1 VAIARRLDEL
11 TQADAGRFG
20 GKAVQCG
27 VLLQAGFAVPVGI
40 GIAFDAGETAHVP
53 PAVREWLDA
62 RPAMRFAVRSSA
74 TDEDGAGSSF
84 AGIHESVLDVDAAGV
99 ETAIAECLASMSS
112 ERARAY
118 RVARGLPER
127 GGAAVLIQRMIE
139 PLRAGVA
146 FTADPVSGDRGTIV
160 INSTRG
166 RGEAVVGGTIRPEEV
181 RVPKSGPRDALAE
194 LLLRIER
201 HYGAPQD
208 VEWCEDADGIWIVQ
222 ARPITSLPEYDGIE
236 WTRANMREVLPDLP
250 SPSFIETFNP
260 SLEKAYLAMFGALYD
275 PAFGPMLRTINGRVY
290 FNLTQMRRMSRIS
303 GEPEAVSLRALGH
316 PGAIR
321 PEDET
326 RSMPRL
332 RAIPV
337 LLRLLGGQ
345 ITLRRNVPRWLA
357 RLRAYSD
364 ECRALDAAAAPDAE
378 LIGRLV
384 AWREQLETWG
394 FLPVLHFTS
403 LMPLE
408 RRAHDLCAKRGVD
421 GDTLLFTFLGA
432 GERSVSSQQ
441 AIDLIA
447 LARVA
452 RDDPPVFPAALQH
465 HLDEYGHR
473 GIHESDWSL
482 PRFAED
488 PTPIHDAIRAH
499 LAAGVIPDPP
509 DTQRAWD
516 EAWSAAKP
524 RLGWLARKVLLLM
537 LRRIKWMYLGRER
550 YRSELVRII
559 YAHRRWHLELAKRF
573 VARGWI
579 EQPDD
584 YFALSLDE
592 VAGDP
597 SRFKA
602 IVAEKW
608 RLREEWKKIDMP
620 LLLRGG
626 QAILPVPGQTGSSV
640 LHGLCL
646 SAGVVEAPVA
656 VLAHPSEIA
665 RFPRGAI
672 LVTVATDPSWTPL
685 FTLASGIIVEIGGT
699 LSHAATVA
707 RELGLP
713 ALANVRDATKLLKDG
728 MVVRLDATNGVITP
742 QSSAASARSR

>member
-1 VAIARRLDEL
+1 MAIARRLEEL
-11 TQADAGRFG
+11 TQVDARVFG

-27 VLLQAGFAVPVGI
+27 VLLQAGFAVPEGI
-40 GIAFDAGETAHVP
+40 GIAFESGEAAHVP
-53 PAVREWLDA
+53 AAVREWLAA
-62 RPAMRFAVRSSA
+62 RPEMRFAVRSSA

-84 AGIHESVLDVDAAGV
+84 AGIHDSVLDVDAAGV
-99 ETAIAECLASMSS
+99 KGAISECLASMSS
-112 ERARAY
+112 DRARSY
-118 RVARGLPER
+118 RAVRGLPEH

-146 FTADPVSGDRGTIV
+146 FTADPVTGDRDVVV

-166 RGEAVVGGTIRPEEV
+166 RGDAVVGGTIQPEEV
-181 RVPKSGPRDALAE
+181 RVRKSDPRDALTD
-194 LLLRIER
+194 LLLRIEQ

-208 VEWCEDADGIWIVQ
+208 VEWCEDATVIWIVQ
-222 ARPITSLPEYDGIE
+222 ARPITSLPELDGIE
-236 WTRANMREVLPDLP
+236 WTRANLREVLPDLP
-250 SPSFIETFNP
+250 SPSYLETFNP
-260 SLEKAYLAMFGALYD
+260 ALEKAYLTTFGALYD
-275 PAFGPMLRTINGRVY
+275 PAFGPMLRTFNGRVY
-290 FNLTQMRRMSRIS
+290 FNLTQMRRMSRMS

-316 PGAIR
+316 PEATR
-321 PEDET
+321 PEDEK
-326 RSMPRL
+326 RPMPHL

-337 LLRLLGGQ
+337 ILRLLGGQ
-345 ITLRRNVPRWLA
+345 ITLRRNLPRWLA
-357 RLRAYSD
+357 GLRAYSD

-378 LIGRLV
+378 LIGRLLD
-384 AWREQLETWG
+384 WCKQLVTG

-403 LMPLE
+403 VMPLE
-408 RRAHDLCAKRGVD
+408 RRLRDLCAKRGVD

-441 AIDLIA
+441 AVDLMA

-452 RDDPPVFPAALQH
+452 RDDPPSFPAALQR

-499 LAAGVIPDPP
+499 LAAGEIPDPP
-509 DTQRAWD
+509 DMERAWQK
-516 EAWSAAKP
+516 AWSDAKP
-524 RLGWLARKVLLLM
+524 HLGWLPRRILLLM

-559 YAHRRWHLELAKRF
+559 SAHRVWHLELAKRF

-579 EQPDD
+579 EKPED

-592 VAGDP
+592 VAGEP
-597 SRFKA
+597 SYMRA

-608 RLREEWKKIDMP
+608 RQRDEWKKIDMP
-620 LLLRGG
+620 LLLKGG
-626 QAILPVPGQTGSSV
+626 GRPARPADETSA
-640 LHGLCL
+640 LHGNCI
-646 SAGVVEAPVA
+646 SSGVVEAPVM
-656 VLAHPSEIA
+656 VLTHPSEIA

-672 LVTVATDPSWTPL
+672 LVAVATDPSWTPL

-713 ALANVRDATKLLKDG
+713 ALANVRDATKLLEDG
-728 MVVRLDATNGVITP
+728 MVVRLDATNGVVIV
-742 QSSAASARSR
+742 SSRA

>member
-1 VAIARRLDEL
+1 VATARRLEEL
-11 TQADAGRFG
+11 TQRDAGLFG

-27 VLLQAGFAVPVGI
+27 VLLQAGLAVPE
-40 GIAFDAGETAHVP
+40 GIAVAFDPGETARVP
-53 PAVREWLDA
+53 AAVRVWLDA

-84 AGIHESVLDVDAAGV
+84 AGIHESVLDVDAAGI
-99 ETAIAECLASMSS
+99 ESAIAECLASMSS
-112 ERARAY
+112 DRARSY
-118 RVARGLPER
+118 RAARGLPEQ

-146 FTADPVSGDRGTIV
+146 FTADPVTGDRDVVV

-166 RGEAVVGGTIRPEEV
+166 RGDAVVGGTIQPEEV
-181 RVPKSGPRDALAE
+181 RVRKSDPRDALTE
-194 LLLRIER
+194 LMLRIER

-208 VEWCEDADGIWIVQ
+208 VEWCEDASAIWIVQ
-222 ARPITSLPEYDGIE
+222 ARPITSLPELDGIE

-260 SLEKAYLAMFGALYD
+260 ALEKAYLAMFGRLYD
-275 PAFGPMLRTINGRVY
+275 PKFGPMLRTFNGRVY

-303 GEPEAVSLRALGH
+303 GESDATSLRALGH
-316 PGAIR
+316 AEAIT
-321 PEDET
+321 PEDEK
-326 RSMPRL
+326 RSRPQF
-332 RAIPV
+332 RAILV
-337 LLRLLGGQ
+337 MLRLLGAQ
-345 ITLRRNVPRWLA
+345 ILLRRTVPRRLTE
-357 RLRAYSD
+357 LRAYYD
-364 ECRALDAAAAPDAE
+364 ECRAFDAAAAPDAE
-378 LIGRLV
+378 LIGRLCD
-384 AWREQLETWG
+384 WRDHSQTRA
-394 FLPVLHFTS
+394 FFPVLHFTT

-408 RRAHDLCAKRGVD
+408 RMLRDLCAKHGVD
-421 GDTLLFTFLGA
+421 GDTLLFTFLGT

-441 AIDLIA
+441 AVDLLA
-447 LARVA
+447 LARIA
-452 RDDPPVFPAALQH
+452 RDDPPSFPAALQR
-465 HLDEYGHR
+465 HLHEYGHR
-473 GIHESDWSL
+473 GIHESDWAL

-488 PTPIHDAIRAH
+488 PTPIHDAIHAH
-499 LAAGVIPDPP
+499 LAAGEIPDPP
-509 DTQRAWD
+509 DMERAWQKV
-516 EAWSAAKP
+516 WSEAKP
-524 RLGWLARKVLLLM
+524 RLGWLTRTRLLLM

-550 YRSELVRII
+550 YRSELVRVI
-559 YAHRRWHLELAKRF
+559 YAHRLWHLELAKRF
-573 VARGWI
+573 AARGWI
-579 EQPDD
+579 ETPED
-584 YFALSLDE
+584 YFALNLEE

-597 SRFKA
+597 SRMRA

-620 LLLRGG
+620 LLLKEGG
-626 QAILPVPGQTGSSV
+626 RPARQADETSA

-646 SAGVVEAPVA
+646 SRGVVEAPVA

-672 LVTVATDPSWTPL
+672 LVAVATDPSWTPL

-707 RELGLP
+707 REMGLP

-742 QSSAASARSR
+742 QSSAASARLP